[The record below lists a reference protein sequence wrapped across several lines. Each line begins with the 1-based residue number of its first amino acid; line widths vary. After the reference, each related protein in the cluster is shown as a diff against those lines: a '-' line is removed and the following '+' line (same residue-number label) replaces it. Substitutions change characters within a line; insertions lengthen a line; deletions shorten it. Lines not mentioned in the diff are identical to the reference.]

1 VTAPAAPD
9 FPAPGAIV
17 RGSVVRGTVA
27 KILPFSA
34 VDGPGNRAVVFLQG
48 CDFDCRY
55 CHNPETRAACI
66 HCGVCVAVCPA
77 GALSAVPVTGQAAA
91 PAFPYGIRVAWDP
104 TRCTGCGACTSACPH
119 DSSPKTTEMSP
130 AGVLAA
136 IERYKPFLSG
146 ITVTGGECG
155 LQPDFLEALLREARA
170 AGLPGLVDTNGST
183 NYSRLPGLVEAAEGF
198 MLDVKA
204 WDEAEH
210 RALTGSGNG
219 AVIANLR
226 FLAGAGKLYE
236 VRTVVVPGQFDA
248 EQTVSQVSS
257 ILVSSGSAARY
268 KLIRF
273 RPQGVRA
280 AWRSLPEP
288 PDSLMEKLAA
298 IARGAGVNE
307 VVIV

>member
-1 VTAPAAPD
+1 VTAPAAYDPSER
-9 FPAPGAIV
+9 GAI
-17 RGSVVRGTVA
+17 VRGTVA

-66 HCGVCVAVCPA
+66 HCGICVAVCPA
-77 GALSAVPVTGQAAA
+77 GALAAVPVAEQAAA
-91 PAFPYGIRVAWDP
+91 PAFPYGIRVDWDP
-104 TRCTGCGACTSACPH
+104 TRCTACGACTSACPH
-119 DSSPKTTEMSP
+119 DSSPKTTNMSP
-130 AGVLAA
+130 AEVLAA
-136 IERYKPFLSG
+136 IERYRPFLSG

-155 LQPDFLEALLREARA
+155 LQPEFLEALLAAARA

-183 NYSRLPGLVEAAEGF
+183 DYSRLPALVEAAEGF

-210 RALTGSGNG
+210 RALTGAGNR
-219 AVIANLR
+219 AVIENLR
-226 FLAGAGKLYE
+226 FLASAGKLYE
-236 VRTVVVPGQFDA
+236 VRTVVAPGQFDA
-248 EQTVSQVSS
+248 LLTVRKVSE

-280 AWRSLPEP
+280 AWRDLPEP
-288 PDSLMEKLAA
+288 SDTLMEELAA
-298 IARGAGVNE
+298 IARDAGVKE
-307 VVIV
+307 VLIV